1 MLQERSE
8 CEIRAIQDFREEMLI
23 TLLKLYNYYLSK
35 NFIISIY
42 IHVLIL
48 FLYGNNYY

>member
-23 TLLKLYNYYLSK
+23 TNMSLQINYKTL
-35 NFIISIY
+35 
-42 IHVLIL
+42 
-48 FLYGNNYY
+48 